1 MHVAKGLADDIP
13 VYILGAFT
21 CLRTVVVSQALSI
34 ENEEPLSHCL
44 WAKSGRGQEVKCI
57 GRGRDGKWDAGKRDV
72 GGEKERKG
80 GRRVYGSSHCACW
93 AGLVHPAIVYD
104 LLGGPLSCLP

>member
-104 LLGGPLSCLP
+104 LLGGSLSCLP